1 DVGAD
6 VLLDRVE
13 VGPGIDAGVVVA
25 VRIKRV
31 VQVHDAVRGGAR
43 LADPADYLARAH
55 PPPVGHARRDPLEMT
70 VEMVPAAVVDDRDLV
85 ARVVRPSDQRQ
96 PTIRRGHDRGSLG
109 GPDVVSDVI
118 AREEVLVRI
127 GVVAGP
133 EARIAGV
140 SVVSVVVRA
149 AHRVD
154 GHDRIAVYG
163 GGNRADRLAFGHACR
178 EGERR
183 DDDEWRSTGRHG
195 TDRRYAWSPA
205 PTRGPIEQPKS
216 AGSAGARIGLKPVAE
231 MPRHRFGARE
241 PS

>member
-1 DVGAD
+1 
-6 VLLDRVE
+6 
-13 VGPGIDAGVVVA
+13 
-25 VRIKRV
+25 
-31 VQVHDAVRGGAR
+31 
-43 LADPADYLARAH
+43 
-55 PPPVGHARRDPLEMT
+55 
-70 VEMVPAAVVDDRDLV
+70 
-85 ARVVRPSDQRQ
+85 
-96 PTIRRGHDRGSLG
+96 
-109 GPDVVSDVI
+109 VI

-183 DDDEWRSTGRHG
+183 DDDEWRPTGRHG

-241 PS
+241 PSAHAPFDLRRPHLEPEPGDQRVERAALAALEVA